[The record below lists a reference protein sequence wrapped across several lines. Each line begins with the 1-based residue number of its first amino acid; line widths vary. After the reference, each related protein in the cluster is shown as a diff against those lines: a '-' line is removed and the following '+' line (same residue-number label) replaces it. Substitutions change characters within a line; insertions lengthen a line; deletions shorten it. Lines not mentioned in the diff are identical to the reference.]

1 MKLLSKLTARLP
13 STLAS
18 QSALIFLARVIGAG
32 LMFVGQAAIAR
43 VWGQA
48 VLGEYII
55 VIAAANLIAA
65 FMPLGFQTIGTYF
78 AAEYRAKGQGRLI
91 WRFSIL
97 AFAQLAVVSVLVVLF
112 GFNGLGLFGPTGA
125 VVGTHFPAMAAI
137 AISTALMFVD
147 SSLLV
152 GLKRPFAGYV
162 ADTLLRPALMVAA
175 FLIALIVLEGGIGD
189 LLVVFAIGYGIVGII
204 HFLFTIWCLRLVP
217 VDGPD
222 VPVAKEAGRWWRFAV
237 PWVLIALA
245 TDFFFDLDL
254 VALSSLMSADDLA
267 IFGVCARIFSLASF
281 GVLAVYSVTMPD
293 IFEAEAMNDRA
304 GFMRRI
310 GDANI
315 VAAGASMLLFGLAG
329 IFGPFV
335 LLLFGTGFLAGSAP
349 LAVLCLAL
357 TVRSAF
363 GPTSL
368 VLSIHDHPYASLPA
382 VGAGIVTLIG
392 TNLALVPPFGLMG
405 ASVSALIAIGV
416 WSGMLWYVTWRMT
429 GVDVSIMPRIRERQA
444 KKKAKL
450 ASAE

>member
-1 MKLLSKLTARLP
+1 MP

-18 QSALIFLARVIGAG
+18 QSAMIFLARVIGAG

-43 VWGQA
+43 IWGQA

-78 AAEYRAKGQGRLI
+78 AAEYRARGQGRLI
-91 WRFSIL
+91 WSFAIL
-97 AFAQLAVVSVLVVLF
+97 AFVQMAVVSVLVVLF
-112 GFNGLGLFGPTGA
+112 GLNGVALFGPTGA
-125 VVGTHFPAMAAI
+125 VVAVHFPAMAAI
-137 AISTALMFVD
+137 AISTALMFID

-152 GLKRPFAGYV
+152 GLKRPFAGFV
-162 ADTLLRPALMVAA
+162 SDTLLRPALMVAA
-175 FLIALIVLEGGIGD
+175 FLIALFMMKGDIGD
-189 LLVVFAIGYGIVGII
+189 LLVIFAIGYGVVGII
-204 HFLFTIWCLRLVP
+204 HFLFTIWCLRDMP

-222 VPVAKEAGRWWRFAV
+222 VPLVKEAGRWWRFAV

-254 VALSSLMSADDLA
+254 VALSSLMSPDDLA

-293 IFEAEAMNDRA
+293 VFEAEAMNDRA

-310 GDANI
+310 GDANV
-315 VAAGASMLLFGLAG
+315 VATGASMLLFALAG
-329 IFGPFV
+329 ILGPFA
-335 LLLFGTGFLAGSAP
+335 LLLFGTGFLVGSAP

-357 TVRSAF
+357 AVRSAF

-382 VGAGIVTLIG
+382 VAAGLVTLIG
-392 TNLALVPPFGLMG
+392 VNLALVPPFGLMG
-405 ASVSALIAIGV
+405 ASISALIAIGV
-416 WSGMLWYVTWRMT
+416 WSGMLWFVTWRMT
-429 GVDVSIMPRIRERQA
+429 GVDVSIVPRLRERQA
-444 KKKAKL
+444 RKRAKL

>member
-1 MKLLSKLTARLP
+1 VGLP
-13 STLAS
+13 SKLAS
-18 QSALIFLARVIGAG
+18 QSALIFLARVFGAG

-43 VWGQA
+43 LWGQA
-48 VLGEYII
+48 VLGEYVV
-55 VIAAANLIAA
+55 VIATANLIAA

-91 WRFSIL
+91 WRFAFL
-97 AFAQLAVVSVLVVLF
+97 AFGQFAVVAMLVILF
-112 GFNGLGLFGPTGA
+112 GLNGLGLIGQSKDVVA
-125 VVGTHFPAMAAI
+125 VHFPAMVAI
-137 AISTALMFVD
+137 AISTALMFVN
-147 SSLLV
+147 SSLLI

-162 ADTLLRPALMVAA
+162 ADTLVRPAMLVAA
-175 FLIALIVLEGGIGD
+175 FVIALIMLKGGIGEM
-189 LLVVFAIGYGIVGII
+189 LAIFAIGYGGVGIV
-204 HFLFTIWCLRLVP
+204 HFVFTIWSLK
-217 VDGPD
+217 D
-222 VPVAKEAGRWWRFAV
+222 VPDTGEAVPLVKEAGRWWRFAL

-254 VALSSLMSADDLA
+254 VALSALMTPDDLA

-293 IFEAEAMNDRA
+293 VFEAEASNDRA

-310 GDANI
+310 GDANV
-315 VAAGASMLLFGLAG
+315 VATGASMLLFGGAG
-329 IFGPFV
+329 IFGPFA

-357 TVRSAF
+357 AVRSAF

-382 VGAGIVTLIG
+382 VAAGLLTLIG
-392 TNLALVPPFGLMG
+392 ANLVLVPAFGLMG
-405 ASVSALIAIGV
+405 ASIAAFVAIGV
-416 WSGMLWYVTWRMT
+416 WSGMLWLIARHLA
-429 GVDVSIMPRIRERQA
+429 GLDVSILPRLREKQA
-444 KKKAKL
+444 QRANL